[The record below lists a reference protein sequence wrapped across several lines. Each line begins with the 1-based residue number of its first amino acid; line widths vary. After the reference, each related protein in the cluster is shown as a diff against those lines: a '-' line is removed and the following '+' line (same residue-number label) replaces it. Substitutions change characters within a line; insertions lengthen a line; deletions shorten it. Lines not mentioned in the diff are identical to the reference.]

1 MKKTKF
7 VTKFAVNDQ
16 NEVSMQAIWQQLL
29 QQSGNSWLRTQEK
42 SILYSESLNP
52 TINNESSWTKIP
64 IDYHI
69 QLIHNKNKNH
79 VCVWIQTNAFSK
91 ELKDI
96 IDKNTNTTNDDDEEK
111 AYLIPAIANTAANVR
126 KNIIIIEVLLVLI
139 TIACIII
146 GSLWIENI
154 FAKIFFIVLL
164 SIILISVCGFHFCL
178 LDSLVVSLRKND

>member
-1 MKKTKF
+1 M
-7 VTKFAVNDQ
+7 
-16 NEVSMQAIWQQLL
+16 
-29 QQSGNSWLRTQEK
+29 
-42 SILYSESLNP
+42 
-52 TINNESSWTKIP
+52 
-64 IDYHI
+64 DYHI